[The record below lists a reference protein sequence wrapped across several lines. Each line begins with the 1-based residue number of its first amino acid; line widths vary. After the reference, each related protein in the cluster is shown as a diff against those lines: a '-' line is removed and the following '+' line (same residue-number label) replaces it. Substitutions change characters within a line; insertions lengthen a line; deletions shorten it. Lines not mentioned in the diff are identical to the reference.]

1 LPVKTLTADLALAS
15 TIRERYKQPGKLLCG
30 ISWKSANIDLGM
42 ERSIDL
48 FSLANALISPQLS
61 LLNLQYGDVNKEIED
76 LKHKSSIEVAY
87 EKDLDIFNNV
97 DFLASMIEACD
108 LVISIDNSTIH
119 LSGALGKETWV
130 LLPKIAD
137 WRWGGDTN
145 KSYWYQSLHLFRQ
158 ITQND
163 WSDILQAVQEKVKL
177 FAQV

>member
-1 LPVKTLTADLALAS
+1 
-15 TIRERYKQPGKLLCG
+15 
-30 ISWKSANIDLGM
+30 M

-48 FSLANALISPQLS
+48 YSLANALNSPQLS
-61 LLNLQYGDVNKEIED
+61 LLNLQYGDVNNEIED
-76 LKHKSSIEVAY
+76 LKRKCNIEIAY

-119 LSGALGKETWV
+119 LSGALGKKTWV

-158 ITQND
+158 TTQND
-163 WSDILQAVQEKVKL
+163 WSDILQAVQEKVKG
-177 FAQV
+177 FALV